1 MLIHGVSGLCELCHH
16 ESLSRKCFCHGPPA
30 LLCISAVFSPHWHDC
45 VVCFVFVSMCSYLT
59 GWDPSEISALPQCT
73 PEAINPAC
81 LSSTGFWEQSFSL
94 GPRVELMVVVKPP
107 PSCLLSCCYFNKYLL
122 VFSFAQKPW
131 RLYLGEGNCV
141 WEICGGESGPASLK
155 WFYFV
160 SVISKFMVSKKV
172 KEKIKTPPIFKL
184 S

>member
-1 MLIHGVSGLCELCHH
+1 MCEFRNH

-30 LLCISAVFSPHWHDC
+30 LLCISAVFSLSSLAWLCGLFC
-45 VVCFVFVSMCSYLT
+45 VVSTCSYLT
-59 GWDPSEISALPQCT
+59 GWDPSGISALPQCT

-81 LSSTGFWEQSFSL
+81 SSSTGFWEQTFSL
-94 GPRVELMVVVKPP
+94 GPRVELMVVAKPP

-141 WEICGGESGPASLK
+141 REICGGESGPVSLK

-172 KEKIKTPPIFKL
+172 KEKRKRPPISKL